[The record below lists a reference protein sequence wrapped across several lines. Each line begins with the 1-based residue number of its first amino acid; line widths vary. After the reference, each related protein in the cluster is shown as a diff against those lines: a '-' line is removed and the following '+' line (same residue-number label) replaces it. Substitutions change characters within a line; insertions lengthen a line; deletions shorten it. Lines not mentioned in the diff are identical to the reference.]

1 MRISTIKA
9 KNIIKFSESLRLTGY
24 RCAAGKITNG
34 YGHTRTARLGETI
47 TAAKAEYLLD
57 NDIEV
62 VEIQLN
68 AVLDKCSISMNQFDA
83 LVSLVF
89 NIGIGRFLQSS
100 LLKLIKVNPD
110 DEAIAFQFARWIY
123 GGDGQNNGKDDDLDG
138 LIDEAGELRRLPGL
152 VIRRKMES
160 DLYFLKP

>member
-9 KNIIKFSESLRLTGY
+9 KIIIKCSESLRLTGY
-24 RCAAGKITNG
+24 RCPAGKATIG
-34 YGHTRTARLGETI
+34 YGHTRTARIGETI

-68 AVLDKCSISMNQFDA
+68 AVLDKCSINQNQFDA

-89 NIGIGRFLQSS
+89 NIGIGRFLQST

-110 DEAIAFQFARWIY
+110 DEAIAFQFVRWIF

-138 LIDEAGELRRLPGL
+138 HVDEAGELLRLPGL
-152 VIRRKMES
+152 IIRRQKES
-160 DLYFLKP
+160 DLYFDV